1 MEMPSAALERLRREK
16 AENPQPPY
24 RTPERLHLKE
34 ISTEPLVFQV
44 RAAGLDMERVEEI
57 AGDLSAPDLD
67 DPIHVWWGG
76 KRWIVIDGH
85 HRLAAHRLAQERGG
99 EARKVAVKA
108 HPTMPLEE
116 ALGAA
121 SLLNARE
128 KVTITR
134 EERGD
139 AAWRLVCCGTGSIK
153 EQAAWSGAGKSQIS
167 IMRGVF
173 DRLQAK
179 RIPHETLIDRGWDW
193 SRALDQGKNKGEFNP
208 DMIEVQAQEWAKKL
222 GRALGGQRLAESPEV
237 LARALQIISPALPS
251 GLIQTDTFWEAL
263 NSDGRALLAELD
275 AEQEL
280 EEDGIEHF

>member
-1 MEMPSAALERLRREK
+1 
-16 AENPQPPY
+16 
-24 RTPERLHLKE
+24 
-34 ISTEPLVFQV
+34 
-44 RAAGLDMERVEEI
+44 MERVGEI
-57 AGDLSAPDLD
+57 ADDLSAPDLD

-85 HRLAAHRLAQERGG
+85 HRLEAHRLAQERGG

-179 RIPHETLIDRGWDW
+179 GTPREILIDQGWDW
-193 SRALDQGKNKGEFNP
+193 SRALDQGKIKGEFHP

-222 GRALGGQRLAESPEV
+222 GRAMGGQRLAESPEV

-263 NSDGRALLAELD
+263 DSDGRAMLAEHD
-275 AEQEL
+275 KEL

>member
-1 MEMPSAALERLRREK
+1 METPSAALERLRREK

-34 ISTEPLVFQV
+34 ISTESLVFQV

-222 GRALGGQRLAESPEV
+222 GRALGSQRLAESPEV

-263 NSDGRALLAELD
+263 NSDGRALLAEHD
-275 AEQEL
+275 EEL
-280 EEDGIEHF
+280 EKDGIEHF